1 MKELIEAEGI
11 KDLIFVIRGHRVLLD
26 RHLADL
32 YDVETKDLNRAV
44 KRNKGRFPADFMFEL
59 SAAEWENLKCQIGAS
74 RWGGDRR
81 ALPHAFTEQGVA
93 MLSSVLSSERA
104 VQVNI
109 AIMRTFV
116 KVRGLLSAHKDLAAR
131 LDDLERR
138 FADHDGHITSLFD
151 AIREL
156 MTPPVKAIPK
166 IGFRVKDRSTNTTL
180 ALRTKNNAGNG
191 SAGV

>member
-1 MKELIEAEGI
+1 MKDLIEAEGI

-26 RHLADL
+26 RHLAEL
-32 YDVETKDLNRAV
+32 YDVETGALNRAV

-59 SAAEWENLKCQIGAS
+59 TASEWKNLKCQIGTS
-74 RWGGDRR
+74 RWGGTR

-93 MLSSVLSSERA
+93 MLSGVLSSQRA

-156 MTPPVKAIPK
+156 MAPPVKAAPK
-166 IGFRVKDRSTNTTL
+166 IGFKVKDRAENTTL
-180 ALRTKNNAGNG
+180 ALRTKKNALTEV
-191 SAGV
+191 SGV

>member
-1 MKELIEAEGI
+1 MKSPVAIASV
-11 KDLIFVIRGHRVLLD
+11 KDLIFIIRGHKVLLD
-26 RHLADL
+26 RHLAEL
-32 YDVETKDLNRAV
+32 YDVETGALNRAV
-44 KRNKGRFPADFMFEL
+44 KRNKDRFPSDFMFQL
-59 SAAEWENLKCQIGAS
+59 TAQEWENLKCQIGTS

-93 MLSSVLSSERA
+93 MLSSVLSSKRA

-116 KVRGLLSAHKDLAAR
+116 KVREMLSAHKDLAAR

-138 FADHDGHITSLFD
+138 FADHDNHIASLFG

-156 MTPPVKAIPK
+156 MAPAQKPAPK
-166 IGFRVKDRSTNTTL
+166 IGFKVQDKASGTTL
-180 ALRTKNNAGNG
+180 TLRSKKGDLVKGTI
-191 SAGV
+191 